1 MSSKHAVDDQGI
13 PIPSRRTFLMTGSL
27 VVASLHSGQAPSR
40 DRDSMQVN
48 EKKIREIMERYGSEL
63 GRARLV

>member
-1 MSSKHAVDDQGI
+1 MSSNHSDDDKRV

-27 VVASLHSGQAPSR
+27 VVASLHSGQARSHTHESPR
-40 DRDSMQVN
+40 AD

-63 GRARLV
+63 GQARLV

>member
-1 MSSKHAVDDQGI
+1 MSSKHFEEDKRI

-27 VVASLHSGQAPSR
+27 VVASLHSGQALSK
-40 DRDSMQVN
+40 DHDSVQAD

>member
-1 MSSKHAVDDQGI
+1 MSSKHSDDDKRV

-27 VVASLHSGQAPSR
+27 VVASFHSGQALPKTH
-40 DRDSMQVN
+40 DSPRA
-48 EKKIREIMERYGSEL
+48 EDKKLREIMERYGSEL